1 MKSAHAPTFS
11 EDLHNL
17 TVRLGDRAT
26 PLRDVLAAT
35 QGRGFSLM
43 LFVVSLP
50 FVTPIP
56 LPGLSMPFGS
66 LVLLVGTRLALDRK
80 PWLPRWILDRQMPP
94 RFLGTLLNA
103 ARRTVRCMELIL
115 RPRLESVHDQPII
128 RRLCGI
134 MIMVSGALLLLPLPI
149 PFTNGLPAFTVVLLT
164 ASAMERDGLCLLA
177 GFGSFACTL
186 GYFGLL
192 VFGGSR
198 LLDWLSHVF
207 NFT

>member
-1 MKSAHAPTFS
+1 MISAFTPTFS
-11 EDLHNL
+11 QDLHKL
-17 TVRLGDRAT
+17 AAQLGNRAT

-43 LFVVSLP
+43 LFLVSLP

-66 LVLLVGTRLALDRK
+66 LVLLVGTRLALDQK
-80 PWLPRWILDRQMPP
+80 PWLPRWILDRQIPP
-94 RFLGTLLNA
+94 RFLGTVLNA
-103 ARRTVRCMELIL
+103 ARRTVRCMELLL
-115 RPRLESVHDQPII
+115 RPRMAYVHDQPVV

-134 MIMVSGALLLLPLPI
+134 MIMISGALLLLPLPI
-149 PFTNGLPAFTVVLLT
+149 PFTNGLPALTVVLLT

-177 GFGSFACTL
+177 GVGTFACTL

-198 LLDWLSHVF
+198 LLDWLSHAF